1 MTQALS
7 LLSPLQ
13 IKVTSN
19 NVLIKLFDK
28 FLEMLVN
35 AGWIL
40 IIYGDRAQTVCEDTL
55 RNKKIIE
62 VVHIIKDQ
70 LDDFYMK
77 ILNQLHFYLK

>member
-1 MTQALS
+1 
-7 LLSPLQ
+7 
-13 IKVTSN
+13 
-19 NVLIKLFDK
+19 
-28 FLEMLVN
+28 MLVN

-77 ILNQLHFYLK
+77 ILNQLNFYLK